1 MEVHVGPMFAGKTT
15 ALLRRVR
22 ELREAGEEVMVVK
35 AAIDD
40 RYDDLDVVSHAGER
54 LAADEVMEKL
64 EHVHPPVG
72 GWVAIEELH
81 MFPDAADTCALW

>member
-1 MEVHVGPMFAGKTT
+1 M
-15 ALLRRVR
+15 
-22 ELREAGEEVMVVK
+22 VK

-40 RYDDLDVVSHAGER
+40 RYDDLDVISHAGEQ

-64 EHVHPPVG
+64 EHVHPPG

-81 MFPDAADTCALW
+81 VFPDADDTCALW

>member
-15 ALLRRVR
+15 ALLRRVK
-22 ELREAGEEVMVVK
+22 ELRESGEEVIVVK
-35 AAIDD
+35 AAIEDC
-40 RYDDLDVVSHAGER
+40 YDNLDIVFHAGER

-64 EHVHPPVG
+64 EQVHPPVG
-72 GWVAIEELH
+72 RWVAIEELH

>member
-1 MEVHVGPMFAGKTT
+1 
-15 ALLRRVR
+15 
-22 ELREAGEEVMVVK
+22 
-35 AAIDD
+35 
-40 RYDDLDVVSHAGER
+40 
-54 LAADEVMEKL
+54 MEKL